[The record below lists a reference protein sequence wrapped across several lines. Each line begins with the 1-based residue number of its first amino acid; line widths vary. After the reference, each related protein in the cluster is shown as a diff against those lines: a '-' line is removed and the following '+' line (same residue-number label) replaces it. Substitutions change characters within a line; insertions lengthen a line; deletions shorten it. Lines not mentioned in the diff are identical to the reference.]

1 MRVAIRGFIA
11 GKLLFDDRAD
21 IVTDNL
27 HDLSEHYTTRMLN
40 LPGGDSHM
48 IKLEFLDEPDAGQ
61 RFFRF
66 GTDTDALPKP

>member
-21 IVTDNL
+21 IVTGNL
-27 HDLSEHYTTRMLN
+27 HDLSMHYTDRLLN
-40 LPGGDSHM
+40 LPGGDRHM
-48 IKLEFLDEPDAGQ
+48 IELEFLDEPDRLQ

-66 GTDTDALPKP
+66 GTDKDALPKP